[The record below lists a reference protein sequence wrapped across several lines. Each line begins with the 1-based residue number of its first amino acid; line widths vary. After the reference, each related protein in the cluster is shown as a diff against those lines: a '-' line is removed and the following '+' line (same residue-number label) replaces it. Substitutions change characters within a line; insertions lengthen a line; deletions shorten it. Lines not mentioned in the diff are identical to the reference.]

1 MLVLKIS
8 LNEWKNASRDQREL
22 SVCREL
28 GADVKVVAKG
38 SVNGKRAFIDDV
50 NGFEVHR
57 LSTRPFPYLPVAVN
71 RILSVFRWAAY
82 VRKLSPEIISGH
94 DLDGLTIGWLSGFLK
109 KPSTRPRLVYDSHEF
124 EAGRNAKRNK
134 FQTKMII
141 YWERFMIKRSD
152 LMVVVNESI
161 ANEVVKLHRLKER
174 PVVVRN
180 IPPKWEIDRKVC
192 LEMRERML
200 GDLSGEYILIY
211 HGAVVK
217 GRGIEKCVE
226 VLTYD
231 KELSLVILGSVPV
244 ERYKSDLEN
253 LIEKRNVKDR
263 VIFYDAVPACELWK
277 YIGAADISMA
287 IVEPVAK
294 SYYLALPNK
303 LFESIQAHT
312 PVVGSDLPEIKKII
326 LQYKVGEVCSADNI
340 ADIYRAVKDIKED
353 KKKQEQYRKNEEDVS
368 GELCWEMEQRRLKEA
383 YIKIY
388 GSVYFNAT

>member
-8 LNEWKNASRDQREL
+8 LNEWKSASRDQREL
-22 SVCREL
+22 LLCREM

-38 SVNGKRAFIDDV
+38 SGNCKNAFIDDV

-57 LSTRPFPYLPVAVN
+57 LSTRPFQYLPVAVN
-71 RILSVFRWAAY
+71 RILAVFKWAAY
-82 VRKLSPEIISGH
+82 VRKLRPEIISGH
-94 DLDGLTIGWLSGFLK
+94 DLDGLTIGWLSGFFLK
-109 KPSTRPRLVYDSHEF
+109 SSQKPKLVYDSHEF
-124 EAGRNAKRNK
+124 EAGRYTKRSK

-152 LMVVVNESI
+152 LMIVVNESI
-161 ANEVVKLHRLKER
+161 ANEVVKLHKLQKR

-180 IPPKWEIDRKVC
+180 IPPKWEIDRSVC

-200 GDLSGEYILIY
+200 RDISGEYILIY

-226 VLTYD
+226 VLSYD

-244 ERYKSDLEN
+244 ESYKSDLEN
-253 LIEKRNVKDR
+253 LIEKMNVKDR
-263 VIFYDAVPACELWK
+263 VVFYDAVPVCELWK

-312 PVVGSDLPEIKKII
+312 PVVGSDLPEMKRII
-326 LQYKVGEVCSADNI
+326 LEYKVGEVCRADNI
-340 ADIYRAVKDIKED
+340 ADIYRTVKDIKED
-353 KKKQEQYRKNEEDVS
+353 NKKQEQYKKNEEEAS
-368 GELCWEMEQRRLKEA
+368 GELCWEREQTKLKEA
-383 YIKIY
+383 YKNIW
-388 GSVYFNAT
+388 GSLF

>member
-22 SVCREL
+22 LLCREM

-38 SVNGKRAFIDDV
+38 DKSGKDAFIHEV

-57 LSTRPFPYLPVAVN
+57 LSTRPFQCLPVAVN
-71 RILSVFRWAAY
+71 RILAVFKWAAY
-82 VRKLSPEIISGH
+82 VRKLQPEIISGH
-94 DLDGLTIGWLSGFLK
+94 DLDGLTIGWLSGFFLK
-109 KPSTRPRLVYDSHEF
+109 SSQKPKLVYDSHEF
-124 EAGRNAKRNK
+124 EAGRNTKRSK

-141 YWERFMIKRSD
+141 YWERFMIKRSH
-152 LMVVVNESI
+152 LMIVVNESI
-161 ANEVVKLHRLKER
+161 ANEVVKLHRLQKR

-180 IPPKWEIDRKVC
+180 IPSKWEIDRNVC
-192 LEMRERML
+192 LEMREGML
-200 GDLSGEYILIY
+200 RDISGEYILIY

-226 VLTYD
+226 VLSYD

-244 ERYKSDLEN
+244 ESYKSDLEN
-253 LIEKRNVKDR
+253 LIEKMNVKDR
-263 VIFYDAVPACELWK
+263 VVFYDAVPACELWK

-312 PVVGSDLPEIKKII
+312 PVVGSDLPEMKRII
-326 LQYKVGEVCSADNI
+326 SEYKVGEVCKADNI
-340 ADIYRAVKDIKED
+340 TDIYRAVKNIKED
-353 KKKQEQYRKNEEDVS
+353 KKKQEQYKKNEEEAS
-368 GELCWEMEQRRLKEA
+368 EELCWEREQTKLKEA
-383 YIKIY
+383 YKNIWV
-388 GSVYFNAT
+388 SLF